1 MNVTSL
7 DDDGQSPTYM
17 SNKSLCAP
25 WAESFAY
32 ADKGLEY
39 GERVAGHCWEA
50 RNVVMKD
57 KALKRECGDIVFALA
72 QCLRTKKL
80 F

>member
-1 MNVTSL
+1 
-7 DDDGQSPTYM
+7 M
-17 SNKSLCAP
+17 SNKSSCAS

-39 GERVAGHCWEA
+39 GKRVAEHHHREA
-50 RNVVMKD
+50 RNVIMKD
-57 KALKRECGDIVFALA
+57 KALKRECRDIAFALA